1 MGDGRCGPPPTA
13 PHSTLTAPATS
24 PPLLISSPCKA
35 PTPHSTLTCTSHFST
50 APLASA
56 GLMRVL
62 YGMTSPSMDTMPVMS
77 SLASNLTGGGEGR
90 DGGGAGINKGGGG
103 EKGSGVWREGDGGG
117 ISLS

>member
-1 MGDGRCGPPPTA
+1 MGRPRPP
-13 PHSTLTAPATS
+13 LTAHS
-24 PPLLISSPCKA
+24 LHQPLLHRSSSPLPCKA

-77 SLASNLTGGGEGR
+77 SLASNLTGGREGR
-90 DGGGAGINKGGGG
+90 DRGGAGSNKAGV
-103 EKGSGVWREGDGGG
+103 EKGSGVGREGEGGG